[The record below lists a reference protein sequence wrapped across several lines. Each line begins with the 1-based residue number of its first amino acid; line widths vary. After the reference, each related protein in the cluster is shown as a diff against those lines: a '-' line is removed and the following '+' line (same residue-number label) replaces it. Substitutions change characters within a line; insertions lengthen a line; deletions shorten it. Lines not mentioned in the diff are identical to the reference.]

1 MIVPSSVEMLSA
13 CLAVGTAQL
22 LITLRFFFRARPRP
36 AKPFRDPPARVSVIV
51 PCKGSPEN
59 LESNINSIL
68 EQDYPGEAEYIF
80 VVPSRGDPAFKKL
93 EAILSRPGPR
103 RSVLISSG
111 ASASACSEKI
121 LNILYGCEHVSENSE
136 VLLFADCDLTV
147 PRDWLTGMV
156 RPLEN
161 PDVIVTTAHTLP
173 APAPDDLWGHLMQA
187 WVSGGVIYMELMNI
201 ISGNSLAISRKD
213 FALLNVPRAWRTS
226 LCEDL
231 TLTRLVRRS
240 GRKVYFVS
248 RAIPRSMDS
257 WDRRRF
263 FLILNRW
270 TLYFRFYAKA
280 VWLPGVLLTFFKFYA
295 VWWALQ
301 RAEFVPV
308 TALFLADIAN
318 LSLISRAFK
327 SCWRGDTGNQ
337 ARLSIRG
344 ILRAA
349 IYYPLL
355 AVSLQLVYAINF
367 IASLCRREVV
377 WGGYR
382 YLIHSAD
389 HIEAKPLS

>member
-1 MIVPSSVEMLSA
+1 MVVPSSVEMLSA

-22 LITLRFFFRARPRP
+22 LITLRFFFRVRPRP

-59 LESNINSIL
+59 LESNVRSLL

-80 VVPSRGDPAFKKL
+80 VVPSRGDPAFKNL

-111 ASASACSEKI
+111 AAPSACSEKI

-136 VLLFADCDLTV
+136 ILLFADCDLTA

-161 PDVIVTTAHTLP
+161 PDVIVATAHTLP
-173 APAPDDLWGHLMQA
+173 APGPKDIWGQLMKA

-213 FALLNVPRAWRTS
+213 FARLNVPSAWRTS

-231 TLTRLVRRS
+231 TLTRLVSRS
-240 GRKVYFVS
+240 GRKVHFVS
-248 RAIPRSMDS
+248 ETIPRSADS

-270 TLYFRFYAKA
+270 TIYFRFYAKA

-295 VWWALQ
+295 VWWALS
-301 RAEFVPV
+301 RAEFAPLA
-308 TALFLADIAN
+308 ALFSADVAN
-318 LSLISRAFK
+318 LALISRTFK
-327 SCWRGDTGNQ
+327 SCVRGDLRNQ
-337 ARLSIRG
+337 AGLSGRG
-344 ILRAA
+344 ILRAT

-355 AVSLQLVYAINF
+355 AASLQIVYAVNF
-367 IASLCRREVV
+367 ISSLCRREVV

-382 YLIHSAD
+382 YRIHSAD